1 LYEDSKPVLQDGTYR
16 RQTYL
21 QSVMIKIG
29 GKCPYCGHRLQIPPL
44 KVEVLVPEL
53 LVIKRRD
60 EALRSA

>member
-1 LYEDSKPVLQDGTYR
+1 
-16 RQTYL
+16 
-21 QSVMIKIG
+21 MIKIG